1 MMMEMFLD
9 EQKAKENN
17 IDIEECYLKVDR
29 FFKRRGVKKLDKG
42 IYFGKK
48 KYYPSKSY
56 KNAWK
61 DIKKFLLCSN
71 FIHRQYSGYVSKT
84 GISMADV
91 GNILDEMSI
100 KYHWFKKAVRQFDVT
115 IVSDEYSFIS
125 RIKQESKVTS
135 NKDELV

>member
-1 MMMEMFLD
+1 MQTLHSR
-9 EQKAKENN
+9 KAINFDLNN
-17 IDIEECYLKVDR
+17 NL
-29 FFKRRGVKKLDKG
+29 L
-42 IYFGKK
+42 K

-56 KNAWK
+56 KHAWK
-61 DIKKFLLCSN
+61 DIQKFLLCSN

-135 NKDELV
+135 KDELV

>member
-1 MMMEMFLD
+1 MKSKQEMQIFHGR
-9 EQKAKENN
+9 KAINFDLNN
-17 IDIEECYLKVDR
+17 NLLKQ
-29 FFKRRGVKKLDKG
+29 
-42 IYFGKK
+42 
-48 KYYPSKSY
+48 YYPSKNY
-56 KNAWK
+56 KEAWK
-61 DIKKFLLCSN
+61 DINKYLEN
-71 FIHRQYSGYVSKT
+71 NDFIHRQYSGYVSKT

-135 NKDELV
+135 KDELV

>member
-1 MMMEMFLD
+1 MKSKQEMQIFHGR
-9 EQKAKENN
+9 KAINFDLNN
-17 IDIEECYLKVDR
+17 NLLKQ
-29 FFKRRGVKKLDKG
+29 
-42 IYFGKK
+42 
-48 KYYPSKSY
+48 YYSSKSY

-91 GNILDEMSI
+91 GNIIGKMSR
-100 KYHWFKKAVRQFDVT
+100 KWTWLNKCVMEFDVT

-125 RIKQESKVTS
+125 RIKKESKVIS
-135 NKDELV
+135 KDELV

>member
-1 MMMEMFLD
+1 MQTLHSR
-9 EQKAKENN
+9 KAINFDLNN
-17 IDIEECYLKVDR
+17 NLLKQ
-29 FFKRRGVKKLDKG
+29 
-42 IYFGKK
+42 
-48 KYYPSKSY
+48 YYPSKSY

-71 FIHRQYSGYVSKT
+71 FIHRQYSGYVFKT
-84 GISMADV
+84 GISMAEV
-91 GNILDEMSI
+91 GNIIGKMSR
-100 KYHWFKKAVRQFDVT
+100 KWTWLNKCVMEFDVT